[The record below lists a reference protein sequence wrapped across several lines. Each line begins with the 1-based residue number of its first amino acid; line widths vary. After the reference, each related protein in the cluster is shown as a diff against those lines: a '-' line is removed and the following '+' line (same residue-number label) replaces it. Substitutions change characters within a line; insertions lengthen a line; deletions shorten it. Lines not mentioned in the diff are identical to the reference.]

1 MLLAARFS
9 NWLTAGLLISFWRGL
24 NAQGVVMATYTQK
37 RVSARTA
44 FAFGDTQLSYS
55 MRFGASVHEIVAD
68 YFQIARS
75 RRHTSRRDWARL
87 RSGCLLSLFGLTA
100 MTVQAMILG
109 ATPWMTLWLAP
120 GLALIAA
127 FVIVRGH
134 YLELS
139 ANGEPFWV
147 IDNKSTRTIVAEID
161 RRRRD
166 QLAVLYGA
174 LNLANEPYLEIRKV
188 NWLVEEAVFTREEAD
203 LQIDRI
209 HAYAAEKAE
218 ARAEQSSAREAD
230 VFAREALAI

>member
-1 MLLAARFS
+1 M
-9 NWLTAGLLISFWRGL
+9 TK
-24 NAQGVVMATYTQK
+24 YTQK
-37 RVSARTA
+37 RVSVRTA

-75 RRHTSRRDWARL
+75 RRHTSRRDWSRL
-87 RSGCLLSLFGLTA
+87 RSGALLSIVGIAAIT
-100 MTVQAMILG
+100 TQTIILG
-109 ATPWMTLWLAP
+109 VNPWMTLWLVP
-120 GLALIAA
+120 GLMLIAA
-127 FVIVRGH
+127 FTFFRGH

-139 ANGEPFWV
+139 VDGAPFWI

-166 QLAVLYGA
+166 QLAALYGP
-174 LNLANEPYLEIRKV
+174 LNLANEPYLEIRKI

-209 HAYAAEKAE
+209 HALAAAKAE
-218 ARAEQSSAREAD
+218 ARAEPQSASGAGM
-230 VFAREALAI
+230 FAREASGL

>member
-1 MLLAARFS
+1 M
-9 NWLTAGLLISFWRGL
+9 T
-24 NAQGVVMATYTQK
+24 TYTQK
-37 RVSARTA
+37 RVSVRTQ

-75 RRHTSRRDWARL
+75 RRHTSRRDWARF
-87 RSGCLLSLFGLTA
+87 RSGALLSTAGLAAITA
-100 MTVQAMILG
+100 QAVILG
-109 ATPWMTLWLAP
+109 ANPWMALWLVP
-120 GLALIAA
+120 GLMLIAA
-127 FVIVRGH
+127 FTFFRGH

-139 ANGEPFWV
+139 AAGEPVWI
-147 IDNKSTRTIVAEID
+147 IDNKSTRSIVAEID

-166 QLAVLYGA
+166 QLAALYGP
-174 LNLANEPYLEIRKV
+174 LNLANEPYLEIRKI

-209 HAYAAEKAE
+209 HAFAAAKVEVQ
-218 ARAEQSSAREAD
+218 AEQLSAAGTG